1 VWQVVNLIM
10 FRTLPDMPIL
20 VGGALIVGGG
30 LIVTF
35 WN

>member
-1 VWQVVNLIM
+1 VWQIVKLIV

-20 VGGALIVGGG
+20 LGRALIVGGG

-35 WN
+35 WK